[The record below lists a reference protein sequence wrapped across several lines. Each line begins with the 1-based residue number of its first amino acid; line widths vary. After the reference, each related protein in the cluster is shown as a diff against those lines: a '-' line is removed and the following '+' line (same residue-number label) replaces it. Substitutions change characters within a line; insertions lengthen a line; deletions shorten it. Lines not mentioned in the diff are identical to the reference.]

1 MNDRKNFLQRLAS
14 LLPGRDM
21 LKKSATYPF
30 MLILLTLGIAF
41 MLIGSFLSSE
51 SKTVETINTAAEE
64 EDVEPAFKQTTSEKG
79 TIERYEQQYANELK
93 GALQSI
99 SGVGEVEVIVN
110 VDSSSESVLEK
121 NRSIQNQTTDETD
134 REGGKRQVEDK
145 SVDEQV
151 VIIRKGD
158 QESPIVV
165 KTEKPKI
172 RGVLVVAKGAENVQ
186 IKKMITDAVTRV
198 LDVDSHR
205 VAVLPK
211 K

>member
-1 MNDRKNFLQRLAS
+1 
-14 LLPGRDM
+14 M

-41 MLIGSFLSSE
+41 MLIGSFLSGE

-79 TIERYEQQYANELK
+79 TIERYEQEYANELK

>member
-1 MNDRKNFLQRLAS
+1 
-14 LLPGRDM
+14 M

-41 MLIGSFLSSE
+41 MLIGSFLSGE

>member
-1 MNDRKNFLQRLAS
+1 
-14 LLPGRDM
+14 M

-41 MLIGSFLSSE
+41 MLIGSFLSGE

-145 SVDEQV
+145 SVEEQV